1 MTREEQI
8 KSDEGTVV
16 NEQDK
21 QLLLKDL
28 SARLPYGVFVH
39 TWYDKPLDIKCTGMD
54 LYTNTINLDIPDD
67 DNAKVYI
74 DNCKPYLRP
83 MSSMTDKEKDYVI
96 HLADLPCAAQI
107 CEKKVDFFLS
117 HHIDWRGLL
126 PKGLALPA
134 QDGMYND

>member
-1 MTREEQI
+1 
-8 KSDEGTVV
+8 
-16 NEQDK
+16 
-21 QLLLKDL
+21 
-28 SARLPYGVFVH
+28 
-39 TWYDKPLDIKCTGMD
+39 
-54 LYTNTINLDIPDD
+54 
-67 DNAKVYI
+67 
-74 DNCKPYLRP
+74 
-83 MSSMTDKEKDYVI
+83 MTDKEKDYVI